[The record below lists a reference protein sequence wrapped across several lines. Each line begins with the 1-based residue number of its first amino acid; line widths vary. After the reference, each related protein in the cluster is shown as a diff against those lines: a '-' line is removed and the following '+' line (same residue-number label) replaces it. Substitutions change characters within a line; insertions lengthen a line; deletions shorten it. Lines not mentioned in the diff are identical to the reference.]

1 MPQKYAAVTYLNHDE
16 DLTLRPFIKLALM
29 AITVSALHTPVTAQ
43 IRIGQTAGYSGAAAS
58 SVKETVAGAHLY
70 LDHVNAQG
78 GINGQK
84 IELVSLDDKFDPTLA
99 AENAKKLI
107 ADSKVMALFLTR
119 GTPHTEAI
127 MPLLQDAGITL
138 IAPST
143 GAMSLHSPVHPW
155 VFNVRATYQKEAEH
169 LTRHLSIPGAQTVA
183 VIQVND
189 SFGADVAPGV
199 LKVFKELGKEP
210 AAYELF
216 DRKAPDFTKIA
227 AKVAAAKP
235 LSVIFIGT
243 GSTVAE
249 GVKALRAAGSKAT
262 VATLSNNAS
271 AGFIKQM
278 GENATNMIV
287 SQVFPSPRSYKVAM
301 AAEASQ
307 LAERKKIAE
316 VTPQMLEGFAAAK
329 VLVAALKRCGND
341 ITRSNIKKALETF
354 NKVDIGG
361 LEVSFSPTDHTGL
374 RFSEL
379 SIVSAE
385 GVFRR

>member
-1 MPQKYAAVTYLNHDE
+1 MVWLRLNHNE
-16 DLTLRPFIKLALM
+16 DLTLRLFIKLATLTI
-29 AITVSALHTPVTAQ
+29 AAATVHTPLWAQ
-43 IRIGQTAGYSGAAAS
+43 IKIGQTAGYSGAAAS
-58 SVKETVAGAHLY
+58 SVKETAAGAQLY

-84 IELVSLDDKFDPTLA
+84 IELVSMDDKFDPALA
-99 AENAKKLI
+99 ADNAKKLI

-127 MPLLQDAGITL
+127 MPLLKDAGITL

-199 LKVFKELGKEP
+199 MKVFKELGKEP
-210 AAYELF
+210 AAYEVF

-262 VATLSNNAS
+262 IATLSNNAS
-271 AGFIKQM
+271 SGFIKSM
-278 GENATNMIV
+278 GENASNMIV

-307 LAERKKIAE
+307 LATKKNIPE

-329 VLVAALKRCGND
+329 VLVAALRRCGSD
-341 ITRSNIKKALETF
+341 ITRGNIKKALETF

>member
-1 MPQKYAAVTYLNHDE
+1 MVWLNSIE
-16 DLTLRPFIKLALM
+16 DLNLKLSLKLAAL
-29 AITVSALHTPVTAQ
+29 AIVAAAYQTPLLAQ
-43 IRIGQTAGYSGAAAS
+43 IKIGQTAGYTGTAAS
-58 SVKETVAGAHLY
+58 SVKETATGAQLY
-70 LDHVNAQG
+70 LDHINAQG
-78 GINGQK
+78 GVNGQK
-84 IELVSLDDKFDPTLA
+84 IELVSMDDKFDPALA

-127 MPLLQDAGITL
+127 MPLLKDAGITL

-155 VFNVRATYQKEAEH
+155 VFNVRATYQREAEH

-199 LKVFKELGKEP
+199 LKVFKELGKQP

-216 DRKAPDFTKIA
+216 DRKAPDFKAIA

-262 VATLSNNAS
+262 IATLSNNGS
-271 AGFIKQM
+271 SGFIKSM
-278 GENATNMIV
+278 GDNATNMIV

-307 LAERKKIAE
+307 LAERKKIPE

>member
-1 MPQKYAAVTYLNHDE
+1 M
-16 DLTLRPFIKLALM
+16 RICIKLA
-29 AITVSALHTPVTAQ
+29 VSAIAATALQSPLWAQ
-43 IRIGQTAGYSGAAAS
+43 IKIGQTAGYSGPAAS
-58 SVKETVAGAHLY
+58 SVKETASGAQLY
-70 LDHVNAQG
+70 LDHINSQG
-78 GINGQK
+78 GVNGQK
-84 IELVSLDDKFDPTLA
+84 IELVSLDDKFDPALA

-127 MPLLQDAGITL
+127 MPLLKDAGITL

-143 GAMSLHSPVHPW
+143 GAISLHSPVHPW
-155 VFNVRATYQKEAEH
+155 VFNVRATYQREAEH
-169 LTRHLSIPGAQTVA
+169 LMRHLSLAGAHTVA

-199 LKVFKELGKEP
+199 MKVFKEQGKQP
-210 AAYELF
+210 AAYEVF
-216 DRKAPDFTKIA
+216 DRKTPDFPAIA

-249 GVKALRAAGSKAT
+249 GVKALRATGSAAT
-262 VATLSNNAS
+262 IATLSNNAS
-271 AGFIKQM
+271 AGFIKTM
-278 GENATNMIV
+278 GENAPNMIV

-307 LAERKKIAE
+307 LAARKKIGE

-329 VLVAALKRCGND
+329 VLVAALRRCGND

-354 NKVDIGG
+354 NRVDIGG
-361 LEVSFSPTDHTGL
+361 LEVSFSPSNHTGL
-374 RFSEL
+374 SFSEL
-379 SIVSAE
+379 SFVTSE

>member
-1 MPQKYAAVTYLNHDE
+1 MPLNHYSVPINHDE
-16 DLTLRPFIKLALM
+16 DLTLKLSTKLAVL
-29 AITVSALHTPVTAQ
+29 TVASALHTTLWAQ
-43 IRIGQTAGYSGAAAS
+43 IKIGQTAGYSGTAAS
-58 SVKETVAGAHLY
+58 SVKETASGAQLY

-78 GINGQK
+78 GVNGQK

-107 ADSKVMALFLTR
+107 ADNKVMALFLTR

-127 MPLLQDAGITL
+127 MPLLKEGGITL

-169 LTRHLSIPGAQTVA
+169 LTRHLSIPGAETVA

-199 LKVFKELGKEP
+199 MKVFKELGKQP

-216 DRKAPDFTKIA
+216 DRKAPDFTTIA
-227 AKVAAAKP
+227 TKVAAAKP

-262 VATLSNNAS
+262 IATLSNNAS
-271 AGFIKQM
+271 SGFIKAM
-278 GENATNMIV
+278 GENAATMIV

-329 VLVAALKRCGND
+329 VLVAALKRCNGD

-361 LEVSFSPTDHTGL
+361 LEVSFSPTNHTGL
-374 RFSEL
+374 SFSEL

>member
-1 MPQKYAAVTYLNHDE
+1 LKLSVNLIVLVFAAV
-16 DLTLRPFIKLALM
+16 LASNN
-29 AITVSALHTPVTAQ
+29 AQAQ
-43 IRIGQTAGYSGAAAS
+43 IKIGQTAGFTGTAAAG
-58 SVKETVAGAHLY
+58 VKEITAGAQLY
-70 LDHVNAQG
+70 LDHINAQG
-78 GINGQK
+78 GVNGQK
-84 IELVSLDDKFDPTLA
+84 IELVSMDDKFDPALA
-99 AENAKKLI
+99 ADNAKKLI
-107 ADSKVMALFLTR
+107 SDSKVLALFLNR

-127 MPLLQDAGITL
+127 MPLLKDAGITL

-155 VFNVRATYQKEAEH
+155 VFNVRATYQREAEH

-189 SFGADVAPGV
+189 SFGTDVAPGV
-199 LKVFKELGKEP
+199 MKVFKELGKEP

-243 GSTVAE
+243 GATVAD

-262 VATLSNNAS
+262 IATLSNNAS

-307 LAERKKIAE
+307 LAERKKIPE

-341 ITRSNIKKALETF
+341 VTRSNIKKALETF

>member
-1 MPQKYAAVTYLNHDE
+1 MVWLNSIE
-16 DLTLRPFIKLALM
+16 DLNLKLSLKLAAL
-29 AITVSALHTPVTAQ
+29 AIVAAAYQTPLLAQ
-43 IRIGQTAGYSGAAAS
+43 IKIGQTAGYTGTAAS
-58 SVKETVAGAHLY
+58 SVKETATGAQLY
-70 LDHVNAQG
+70 LDHINAQG
-78 GINGQK
+78 GVNGQK
-84 IELVSLDDKFDPTLA
+84 IELVSMDDKFDPALA

-127 MPLLQDAGITL
+127 MPLLKDAGITL

-189 SFGADVAPGV
+189 SFGTDVAPGV
-199 LKVFKELGKEP
+199 MKVFKELGKEP

-243 GSTVAE
+243 GSTVAD

-262 VATLSNNAS
+262 IATLSNNAS
-271 AGFIKQM
+271 SGFIKSM

>member
-1 MPQKYAAVTYLNHDE
+1 VRLQLNHNE
-16 DLTLRPFIKLALM
+16 DLTLKPFIKFALLAI
-29 AITVSALHTPVTAQ
+29 AATALQTPVWAQ
-43 IRIGQTAGYSGAAAS
+43 IKIGQTAGYSGAAAS

-70 LDHVNAQG
+70 LDHINAQG

-84 IELVSLDDKFDPTLA
+84 IELVSLDDKFDPALA

-127 MPLLQDAGITL
+127 MPLLSTAGITL

-155 VFNVRATYQKEAEH
+155 VFNVRATYQREAEH
-169 LTRHLSIPGAQTVA
+169 LTRHLSVPGAHTVA

-216 DRKAPDFTKIA
+216 DRKNPDFTAIA
-227 AKVAAAKP
+227 TKVAAAKP

-262 VATLSNNAS
+262 IATLSNNAS
-271 AGFIKQM
+271 SGFIKQM
-278 GENATNMIV
+278 GENAANMIV

-316 VTPQMLEGFAAAK
+316 LTPQMLEGFAAAK

-341 ITRSNIKKALETF
+341 ISRSNIKKALETF

>member
-1 MPQKYAAVTYLNHDE
+1 VRLQLNHNE
-16 DLTLRPFIKLALM
+16 DLTLKPFIKFALLAI
-29 AITVSALHTPVTAQ
+29 AATALQTPVWAQ
-43 IRIGQTAGYSGAAAS
+43 IKIGQTAGYSGAAAS

-70 LDHVNAQG
+70 LDHINAQG

-84 IELVSLDDKFDPTLA
+84 IELVSLDDKFDPALA

-127 MPLLQDAGITL
+127 MPLLSTAGITL

-155 VFNVRATYQKEAEH
+155 VFNVRATYQREAEH
-169 LTRHLSIPGAQTVA
+169 LTRHLSVPGAHTVA

-216 DRKAPDFTKIA
+216 DRKNPDFTAIA
-227 AKVAAAKP
+227 TKVAAAKP

-262 VATLSNNAS
+262 IATLSNNAS
-271 AGFIKQM
+271 SGFIKQM
-278 GENATNMIV
+278 GENAANMIV

-341 ITRSNIKKALETF
+341 ISRSNIKKALETF

>member
-1 MPQKYAAVTYLNHDE
+1 
-16 DLTLRPFIKLALM
+16 LTLKLCIKLAAL
-29 AITVSALHTPVTAQ
+29 AIAATALQSPLWAQ
-43 IRIGQTAGYSGAAAS
+43 IRIGQTAGFSGTAAS
-58 SVKETVAGAHLY
+58 SVKETASGAQLY
-70 LDHVNAQG
+70 LDHINAQG
-78 GINGQK
+78 GVNGQK
-84 IELVSLDDKFDPTLA
+84 IELVSLDDKFDPALA

-127 MPLLQDAGITL
+127 MPLLNDAGITL

-262 VATLSNNAS
+262 IATLSNNAS
-271 AGFIKQM
+271 SGFIKQM
-278 GENATNMIV
+278 GENAANMIV
-287 SQVFPSPRSYKVAM
+287 SQVFPSPRSFKVAI

-307 LAERKKIAE
+307 LAAKKNIPE

-329 VLVAALKRCGND
+329 VLVAALRRCGND

>member
-1 MPQKYAAVTYLNHDE
+1 LN
-16 DLTLRPFIKLALM
+16 LKLSLKLAAL
-29 AITVSALHTPVTAQ
+29 AIVAAAYQTPLLAQ
-43 IRIGQTAGYSGAAAS
+43 IKIGQTAGYSGTAAT
-58 SVKETVAGAHLY
+58 SVKETATGAKLY
-70 LDHVNAQG
+70 IDHINAQG
-78 GINGQK
+78 GVNGQK
-84 IELVSLDDKFDPTLA
+84 IELVSMDDKFDPALA

-127 MPLLQDAGITL
+127 MPLLKDAGITL

-143 GAMSLHSPVHPW
+143 GAISLHSPVHPW

-169 LTRHLSIPGAQTVA
+169 LTRHLSIPGPETVA

-199 LKVFKELGKEP
+199 LKVFKELGKQP
-210 AAYELF
+210 AVYELF
-216 DRKAPDFTKIA
+216 DRKTPDFTAIA

-243 GSTVAE
+243 GSTVAD

-262 VATLSNNAS
+262 IATLSNNAS
-271 AGFIKQM
+271 SGFIKSM
-278 GENATNMIV
+278 GDNATNMIV

-307 LAERKKIAE
+307 LAEQKKIAE

-361 LEVSFSPTDHTGL
+361 LEVSFTPTDHTGL

>member
-1 MPQKYAAVTYLNHDE
+1 LKFSIKFAV
-16 DLTLRPFIKLALM
+16 LAILY
-29 AITVSALHTPVTAQ
+29 VGVQCSVLAQ
-43 IRIGQTAGYSGAAAS
+43 IKIGQTAGYSGTAATG
-58 SVKETVAGAHLY
+58 VIETATGAQLY
-70 LDHVNAQG
+70 LDHINAQG
-78 GINGQK
+78 GVNGQK
-84 IELVSLDDKFDPTLA
+84 IELVSLDDKFDPALA

-119 GTPHTEAI
+119 GTPHTEAV
-127 MPLLQDAGITL
+127 MPLLKDAGITL

-143 GAMSLHSPVHPW
+143 GAMSLHNPVHPW

-169 LTRHLSIPGAQTVA
+169 LTRHLSLAGAVA

-199 LKVFKELGKEP
+199 LKVFKEIGEQP
-210 AAYELF
+210 AAYETF
-216 DRKAPDFTKIA
+216 DRKAPDFTAIA

-243 GSTVAE
+243 GSTVAV

-262 VATLSNNAS
+262 IATLSNNAS
-271 AGFIKQM
+271 SGFIKSM

-287 SQVFPSPRSYKVAM
+287 SQVFPSPRSYKVAL

-307 LAERKKIAE
+307 LAERKKISE

-361 LEVSFSPTDHTGL
+361 LEVSFSPTNHTGL
-374 RFSEL
+374 SFSEL